1 MTIAQAIQERIKQ
14 QKENIETL
22 TAAVPDLRERL
33 RLAEEQADR
42 IEALQLLNE
51 SGGDVQVPE
60 VSEAQL
66 RNAKRAERER
76 RRDLERAE
84 RDLRLAAVMQEE
96 LEKTLKAVK
105 AAKVDQQ
112 LKALEDRVPKI
123 AQGLTDA
130 WLQYEKVAAQADE
143 LYADL
148 RHLKQLV
155 PVKGVPVSLS
165 RPVPA
170 FPDLERLRKSKPT
183 NNLSHPAK
191 IMQKL
196 GYTDLSKKLQGR

>member
-51 SGGDVQVPE
+51 SDGDVQVPE

-66 RNAKRAERER
+66 RNAK
-76 RRDLERAE
+76 RAE